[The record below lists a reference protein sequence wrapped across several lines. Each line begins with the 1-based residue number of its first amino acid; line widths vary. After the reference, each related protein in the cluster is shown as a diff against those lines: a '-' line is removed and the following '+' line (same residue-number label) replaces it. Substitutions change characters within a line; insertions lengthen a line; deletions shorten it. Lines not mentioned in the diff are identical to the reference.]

1 MASTVNY
8 LGKKRKQTTL
18 NICQFGF
25 PERGSWVYIIA
36 HSNIYSKGRRQAYS
50 PVISATERL
59 KIKSQHKLTQINEYS
74 QRRQWHP
81 TPVRFSRRSQ
91 TQMYAGSFSLN
102 KIQNQ
107 AN

>member
-1 MASTVNY
+1 MVNH

-36 HSNIYSKGRRQAYS
+36 HSNIYSKGGRQAYS

-59 KIKSQHKLTQINEYS
+59 KIKSQYKLTRINEYS
-74 QRRQWHP
+74 
-81 TPVRFSRRSQ
+81 
-91 TQMYAGSFSLN
+91 N
-102 KIQNQ
+102 KV
-107 AN
+107 